1 MSRRGRLRTGLDL
14 CLDHVEEI
22 AKLDAAGY
30 GTAEIQAKLS
40 TRRSTISRVRA
51 ILRAAEERG
60 RESAVRDAAE
70 SEPGAEPFP
79 KYAEA
84 GAP

>member
-22 AKLDAAGY
+22 AKLDGAGL

-40 TRRSTISRVRA
+40 IRRSTISRVRA
-51 ILRAAEERG
+51 ILRGAEERG
-60 RESAVRDAAE
+60 RESAIGDAAVAE
-70 SEPGAEPFP
+70 RGAEPFP
-79 KYAEA
+79 KYAEE
-84 GAP
+84 GS